1 MIAADIFNMD
11 DPETR
16 HSAELF
22 FDTNDAEAHD
32 SFVTYDV
39 FEKQY
44 WPHFPQGLTKNL
56 GNTASFLSD
65 DALTRPTQIHGW
77 FSASLWASLN
87 PYPTK
92 QFLNFLAGIIKG
104 SEQALSFPDGFL
116 DRPSYLCLPWRSNPV
131 FANQR
136 RTLYDIFEIYMK
148 FKKQKRHFDV
158 ADRYGPFCSDSLD
171 PTIDST
177 QYACDT
183 QGLAKSKISWST
195 S

>member
-11 DPETR
+11 DPETKR
-16 HSAELF
+16 SAALF
-22 FDTNDAEAHD
+22 FDTNDPEALD

-56 GNTASFLSD
+56 SSTASFLSD
-65 DALTRPTQIHGW
+65 DALTRLTQIHGW

-87 PYPTK
+87 LYPSK
-92 QFLNFLAGIIKG
+92 QFLNRLTGIIKG
-104 SEQALSFPDGFL
+104 SEQALGFPGGFL
-116 DRPSYLCLPWRSNPV
+116 DRSSYLCLPCRSNPI

-136 RTLYDIFEIYMK
+136 DILYDIFEIYRK

-158 ADRYGPFCSDSLD
+158 ADR
-171 PTIDST
+171 
-177 QYACDT
+177 
-183 QGLAKSKISWST
+183 
-195 S
+195 